1 MNGLSVY
8 RRIPKGGWMIASLL
22 LVLVFGVGGGR
33 AMAAPPSQPA
43 DEGKQIFQQK

>member
-33 AMAAPPSQPA
+33 AMAAPPSQSA
-43 DEGKQIFQQK
+43 EAGKQIFQQ